1 MKKSQ
6 LTNLTLSIYILMA
19 FDLAMSAL
27 LFNGILDKVA
37 KELQISISETGF
49 LSSAY
54 AYGAA
59 IGVPILLIL
68 FREMERTKALKILLF
83 ATIVATTWMIL
94 APNFIQL
101 LLARFMAGIA
111 GNSYGVLA
119 TATADSS
126 NLVLNC
132 MVCLLV

>member
-6 LTNLTLSIYILMA
+6 LTNLTLSIFILMA
-19 FDLAMSAL
+19 FVLAMSAM

-37 KELQISISETGF
+37 KELQISISETGL

-68 FREMERTKALKILLF
+68 FRKMERTKALKIMLF
-83 ATIVATTWMIL
+83 TTIVATTWMIL
-94 APNFIQL
+94 ALI
-101 LLARFMAGIA
+101 
-111 GNSYGVLA
+111 
-119 TATADSS
+119 SS
-126 NLVLNC
+126 SCFWPALWRGLRPIVMEFWPRLR
-132 MVCLLV
+132 